1 MKIDE
6 LLPGIH
12 IKGIEQGTFVTI
24 TAVVPVSDTSINL
37 IYTLP
42 DGSLKQRL
50 ISQSEADHLSTEIA
64 QQPWSFTGNS
74 KDFRLALEAK
84 RIDFAYLFDPMMAVY
99 ASNVQPLPHQISAVY
114 EAMLPKQP
122 IRYILADDPGAG
134 KTIMAGLLIQELIMR
149 SDIERVLIVCP
160 GSLVE
165 QWHDELLEKFSLNF
179 DIYVPQADNTT
190 PTGNYFAD
198 KDRLIVRLDQF
209 ARDEEK
215 QARLAASGWDMVVF
229 DEAHKLAAHFFNN
242 DIKET
247 QRFKFARLM
256 SDNTRHLLLMTA
268 TPHNGKEE
276 DFQQFLSLLDS
287 DRFELKHAFK
297 GEKVNVDDIM
307 RRMVKEDLRKFD
319 GTPLFPERRAYT
331 VSYKLSEQEMAL
343 YEDVTD
349 YVKNQMGLADKIA
362 NKKKKNSVGFALT
375 SLQRRLA
382 SSPEA
387 IYKSLDRR
395 IERLEKELDNL
406 VNGKTK
412 NTAATLTD
420 ALDFNGMDDDYD
432 SDDLDSEEQ
441 ENLDNEVT
449 DSATAAQ
456 TKEELIKEI
465 EILKGLKSSAKG
477 VVDSKNDSKWVQLS
491 GIIQG
496 THDTSEK
503 NLLLDA
509 NGKMKKL
516 IIFTEYKDTLLYLKT
531 RIENLLGQGGDTVV
545 TISGSTKRSE
555 RLDIQERFRTDE
567 DVRILI
573 ATDAAGEG
581 VNLQNAH
588 LMINYDLPWN
598 PNRLEQ
604 RFGRIHRIGQ
614 TEVCHLWSL
623 VASETREGEVYQKL
637 LLKIEEECKA
647 LNGRV
652 FKILG
657 DLFQEKSLK
666 DMLLEAIQYGDRPD
680 VKARLINDIDLSF
693 NPEKIKMLLEQNAL
707 SSQVMNNE
715 ALYKIKDMMDRAEAK
730 KMQPYYIQSFFMEA
744 FKSLNGSVSATGTRR
759 YKINNVPACII
770 QKYHD
775 LKIKGTRKNIE
786 FAPVQKKYEA
796 VCFDKEA
803 VHQNGKP
810 PAQLLHPG
818 HPLMVS
824 LINCILDEDTNLLQQ
839 GAVFLDK
846 NEFETEPYIIYML
859 THEIHDGTGIIIS
872 KNIQFVRL
880 NKDGTT
886 GNAGYAPHLDLYD
899 FPEDKKQLISQLL
912 AEDWVA
918 HDFSARIMSRSADT
932 LCKEHLEE
940 VSAQRIPYL
949 DKVKA
954 QVNDRLNSEINYF
967 RAQMERFEKQGE
979 KGRGNYVQAES
990 RCMELVERR
999 KSRFAEIDK
1008 QKVMVNQQPV
1018 ILGAAL
1024 VVPAHYLSMMDFAD
1038 KGITPPKDTIDY
1050 GLDAEARKRAEQA
1063 GMDAVAAIE
1072 IKLGNTPR
1080 DVSKFGDK
1088 CGYDISSKTPDR
1100 GNLIGENRLI
1110 EVKTRVNVEDY
1121 ITVTCNECLAALN
1134 KKEQFYL
1141 AVVLVEP
1148 KTLKVTDVYYWKSPI
1163 EHELNEGTRSI
1174 NIEITAV
1181 KKNGI
1186 KVL

>member
-24 TAVVPVSDTSINL
+24 TAVVPVSATSINL

-531 RIENLLGQGGDTVV
+531 RIENLFHT
-545 TISGSTKRSE
+545 S
-555 RLDIQERFRTDE
+555 
-567 DVRILI
+567 
-573 ATDAAGEG
+573 
-581 VNLQNAH
+581 
-588 LMINYDLPWN
+588 
-598 PNRLEQ
+598 
-604 RFGRIHRIGQ
+604 
-614 TEVCHLWSL
+614 
-623 VASETREGEVYQKL
+623 
-637 LLKIEEECKA
+637 
-647 LNGRV
+647 
-652 FKILG
+652 
-657 DLFQEKSLK
+657 
-666 DMLLEAIQYGDRPD
+666 
-680 VKARLINDIDLSF
+680 
-693 NPEKIKMLLEQNAL
+693 
-707 SSQVMNNE
+707 
-715 ALYKIKDMMDRAEAK
+715 
-730 KMQPYYIQSFFMEA
+730 
-744 FKSLNGSVSATGTRR
+744 
-759 YKINNVPACII
+759 
-770 QKYHD
+770 
-775 LKIKGTRKNIE
+775 
-786 FAPVQKKYEA
+786 
-796 VCFDKEA
+796 
-803 VHQNGKP
+803 
-810 PAQLLHPG
+810 
-818 HPLMVS
+818 
-824 LINCILDEDTNLLQQ
+824 
-839 GAVFLDK
+839 
-846 NEFETEPYIIYML
+846 
-859 THEIHDGTGIIIS
+859 
-872 KNIQFVRL
+872 
-880 NKDGTT
+880 
-886 GNAGYAPHLDLYD
+886 
-899 FPEDKKQLISQLL
+899 
-912 AEDWVA
+912 
-918 HDFSARIMSRSADT
+918 
-932 LCKEHLEE
+932 
-940 VSAQRIPYL
+940 
-949 DKVKA
+949 
-954 QVNDRLNSEINYF
+954 
-967 RAQMERFEKQGE
+967 
-979 KGRGNYVQAES
+979 
-990 RCMELVERR
+990 
-999 KSRFAEIDK
+999 
-1008 QKVMVNQQPV
+1008 
-1018 ILGAAL
+1018 
-1024 VVPAHYLSMMDFAD
+1024 
-1038 KGITPPKDTIDY
+1038 
-1050 GLDAEARKRAEQA
+1050 
-1063 GMDAVAAIE
+1063 
-1072 IKLGNTPR
+1072 
-1080 DVSKFGDK
+1080 
-1088 CGYDISSKTPDR
+1088 
-1100 GNLIGENRLI
+1100 
-1110 EVKTRVNVEDY
+1110 
-1121 ITVTCNECLAALN
+1121 
-1134 KKEQFYL
+1134 
-1141 AVVLVEP
+1141 
-1148 KTLKVTDVYYWKSPI
+1148 
-1163 EHELNEGTRSI
+1163 
-1174 NIEITAV
+1174 
-1181 KKNGI
+1181 
-1186 KVL
+1186 